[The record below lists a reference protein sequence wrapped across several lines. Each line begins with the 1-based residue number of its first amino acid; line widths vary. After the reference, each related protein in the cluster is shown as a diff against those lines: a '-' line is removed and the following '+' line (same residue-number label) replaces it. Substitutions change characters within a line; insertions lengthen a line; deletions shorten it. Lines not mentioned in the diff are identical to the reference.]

1 MAEEQKVEAKQ
12 EAPKAEPA
20 KSTPPKKRPRR
31 GASKLLTRKKKEF
44 SYRGYTLEELLALS
58 RDEMIALLPSRA
70 RRNMKR
76 GLNEENEKLLKLIKD
91 EPEKVHRT
99 HRRDMTVLPEMVGKK
114 LAIYSGKEYK
124 EVEIQPEMIGHYLGE
139 FVQTRRFDKHAGPG
153 VGATRSSKFLPL
165 K

>member
-1 MAEEQKVEAKQ
+1 MAEEVKVEAKQ
-12 EAPKAEPA
+12 EAPKSEPA
-20 KSTPPKKRPRR
+20 KSTPPKRKPRR

-58 RDEMIALLPSRA
+58 REEVVALLPSRA
-70 RRNMKR
+70 RRNMRR

-91 EPEKVHRT
+91 EPTKVHRT
-99 HRRDMTVLPEMVGKK
+99 HRRDMIVLPEMIGKK
-114 LAIYSGKEYK
+114 LAIYSGKEFK

>member
-44 SYRGYTLEELLALS
+44 MYRGYTLEELLALS
-58 RDEMIALLPSRA
+58 REEVVALLPSRA
-70 RRNMKR
+70 RRNMRR

-91 EPEKVHRT
+91 EPTKVHRT
-99 HRRDMTVLPEMVGKK
+99 HRRDMIVLPEMIGKK
-114 LAIYSGKEYK
+114 VAIYSGKEYK

>member
-1 MAEEQKVEAKQ
+1 MAEEVKVEAKQ

-58 RDEMIALLPSRA
+58 REEVVALLPSRA
-70 RRNMKR
+70 RRNMRR

-91 EPEKVHRT
+91 EPTKVHRT
-99 HRRDMTVLPEMVGKK
+99 HRRDMIVLPEMIGKK
-114 LAIYSGKEYK
+114 LAIYSGKEFK